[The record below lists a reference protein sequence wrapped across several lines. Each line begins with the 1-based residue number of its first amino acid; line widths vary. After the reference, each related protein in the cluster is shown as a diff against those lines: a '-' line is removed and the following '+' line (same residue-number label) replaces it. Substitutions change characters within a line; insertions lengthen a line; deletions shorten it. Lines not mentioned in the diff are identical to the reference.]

1 MKFYFLLWIFI
12 ALEFNVISYLNS
24 LLNFEWS
31 FFRSIFVELI
41 QGSALLHLL
50 FFFFLS
56 LNIHISIFHL
66 ILWYSPQFQNCRTT
80 NNCITSSNKKKHQ
93 RTVKSYFVVVVL
105 LYFVCVFKMSHLPL
119 DLSIVNKRRLVLCFC
134 YNWLMGQK
142 ISVASVRNNCRLKRI
157 CGSNCVCCS

>member
-1 MKFYFLLWIFI
+1 MVFF
-12 ALEFNVISYLNS
+12 S
-24 LLNFEWS
+24 LNFRWTHS
-31 FFRSIFVELI
+31 GFGFAPLI
-41 QGSALLHLL
+41 

-66 ILWYSPQFQNCRTT
+66 ILWYSPQFQNCQTT

-142 ISVASVRNNCRLKRI
+142 ISVASVRNNCRLKCI

>member
-1 MKFYFLLWIFI
+1 MLFRIRIHCWTLNGLFF
-12 ALEFNVISYLNS
+12 AQFSLNS
-24 LLNFEWS
+24 
-31 FFRSIFVELI
+31 FRVRLCSTY
-41 QGSALLHLL
+41 

-66 ILWYSPQFQNCRTT
+66 ILWYSPQFQNCQTT

-134 YNWLMGQK
+134 YKWLMGQK
-142 ISVASVRNNCRLKRI
+142 ISVASVRNNCRLKCI